1 MDDYLIKVN
10 VFFIFLCLVGL
21 IIIGNL
27 VYYIYDINNDINREI
42 VNIENKFPKCPEHNL
57 ECPENNCPK
66 CPECPSCP
74 KMPSV
79 NMSSPNMPGMGCP
92 NVSCP
97 SVNEIVKGVFPGRN
111 PKVIDDGKYFNID
124 AKNMYDGLSST
135 NFYDIKN
142 TFPSEKNK
150 PQKPLRSYNITGE
163 DKIDNSIDNTN
174 ISYAQQSKQMLKS
187 SDYTSTDVPQGLF
200 SSTTAK

>member
-21 IIIGNL
+21 IVIGNL

-57 ECPENNCPK
+57 ECPENKCPK
-66 CPECPSCP
+66 CPDCPLCP
-74 KMPSV
+74 EM
-79 NMSSPNMPGMGCP
+79 NMSSPNMPSMACP
-92 NVSCP
+92 NISCP

-111 PKVIDDGKYFNID
+111 PKVVNDGKYFNID
-124 AKNMYDGLSST
+124 PKNMYDGLSST
-135 NFYDIKN
+135 NFYDIENK
-142 TFPSEKNK
+142 FPSDKMK

-163 DKIDNSIDNTN
+163 KKINNSIDNTN

-187 SDYTSTDVPQGLF
+187 SDYNSNDVPHGLF
-200 SSTTAK
+200 ASTTAK